1 MQTGTSGIMQMPDFG
16 PTGPRKWRKTMAKQ
30 TSYSGMLGDLARLSD
45 ALTANA
51 AEIPH
56 LEGVRARLEKT
67 VNEAQE
73 VAKQQAALVASKQE
87 ASKRLKV
94 LLAEGNR
101 MATGVRRFLTE
112 NYGLRAE
119 KLAEF
124 GLQPFRGRRSKN
136 AVPEPES
143 PTPGLPQASGED
155 LGS

>member
-1 MQTGTSGIMQMPDFG
+1 
-16 PTGPRKWRKTMAKQ
+16 MAKQ

-56 LEGVRARLEKT
+56 LEGIRARLEKT

-73 VAKQQAALVASKQE
+73 VAKEQAALMASKQE

-101 MATGVRRFLTE
+101 MATGVRRFITE

-119 KLAEF
+119 KLTEF
-124 GLQPFRGRRSKN
+124 GIQPFRGRKTRN
-136 AVPEPES
+136 AVPEPETPS
-143 PTPGLPQASGED
+143 PGLHPAGD
-155 LGS
+155 DHLGS

>member
-1 MQTGTSGIMQMPDFG
+1 
-16 PTGPRKWRKTMAKQ
+16 MAKQ
-30 TSYSGMLGDLARLSD
+30 KSYSGMLGDLARLSD
-45 ALTANA
+45 AMAANA

-56 LEGVRARLEKT
+56 LEGIHARLEKT

-73 VAKQQAALVASKQE
+73 VAKEQAALEASKQE

-101 MATGVRRFLTE
+101 MATGVRRLVTE
-112 NYGLRAE
+112 TYGLRSE

-124 GLQPFRGRRSKN
+124 GIQPFRGRKSRN
-136 AVPEPES
+136 AVPEPEILS
-143 PTPGLPQASGED
+143 LDPHPAGDDS